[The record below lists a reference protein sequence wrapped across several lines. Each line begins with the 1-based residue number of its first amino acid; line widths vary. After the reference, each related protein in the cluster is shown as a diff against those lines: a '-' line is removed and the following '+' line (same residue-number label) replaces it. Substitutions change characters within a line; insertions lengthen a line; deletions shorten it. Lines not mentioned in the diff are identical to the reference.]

1 MINYQGKL
9 TTAAGAPLNGNFQM
23 VFTIYD
29 AEVGRNVLW
38 TETQPAVVVDKGVFN
53 VLLGSVDPVNNP
65 IPYSIFDG
73 SIRYLGVKVGG
84 DPEITPRKPM
94 VSVAYAYKSFE
105 ADTADYA
112 RAGARDNDWVF
123 PQSAGG
129 TNPRPYLYTY
139 GPWGIARYG
148 NVLWGNND
156 STHVNFGIACT
167 TGAIGQNYKYCTVS
181 GGYNNDS
188 RSDYSTVGGGWNNDA
203 TGDYS
208 TVAGGRNNTASSYDA
223 TVGGGYNNTA
233 SSYWTTVAG
242 GGNNIA
248 SALRST
254 VGGGYDNTAS
264 GSDATVGGG
273 TGNDASNIAATV
285 GGGGHNIASGIQ
297 STIGGG
303 DSDTASGYL
312 ATIAGGHGNTASGSI
327 ATIAGGESNHALSPY
342 TFIGGGYGHYASA
355 SHATVGGGYNNAS
368 AGAFSTIGGGNN
380 NYTMNLYG
388 TIAGGL
394 SNTAGGFAATIAGG
408 DSNSANGLCATVVG
422 GDHNTASGDYSVAM
436 GRWVT
441 AGAAANTIVLGKGV
455 SNADRLVNNIA
466 NSLMVGFNR
475 STPTLFVD
483 SSKVGI
489 GTSNPQRALHI
500 SDVMRLQPRASA
512 PSSPSEGDIY
522 VNSTDHH
529 IYCYLNGVWK
539 QLDN

>member
-1 MINYQGKL
+1 MKAFYSLPCLFGVCIIIAVGIFSMPTTSSAQVPQMINYQGKL
-9 TTAAGAPLNGNFQM
+9 TTPSGAPLDITTQM
-23 VFTIYD
+23 VFTIYAD
-29 AEVGRNVLW
+29 SGGTISKW
-38 TETQPAVVVDKGVFN
+38 SETQGAVKVEKGVFN
-53 VLLGSVDPVNNP
+53 VLLGSVNAILDTV
-65 IPYSIFDG
+65 FDG

-84 DPEITPRKPM
+84 DPEITPRKAM
-94 VSVAYAYKSFE
+94 VSVAYAY
-105 ADTADYA
+105 
-112 RAGARDNDWVF
+112 RAGVGGGGGDNDWVF

-129 TNPRPYLYTY
+129 TNPRPYLYTS

-156 STHVNFGIACT
+156 STHVNLGISSS
-167 TGAIGQNYKYCTVS
+167 TGANGQNYKYCTV
-181 GGYNNDS
+181 
-188 RSDYSTVGGGWNNDA
+188 GGGN
-203 TGDYS
+203 S
-208 TVAGGRNNTASSYDA
+208 NTASQ
-223 TVGGGYNNTA
+223 
-233 SSYWTTVAG
+233 SS
-242 GGNNIA
+242 
-248 SALRST
+248 
-254 VGGGYDNTAS
+254 
-264 GSDATVGGG
+264 
-273 TGNDASNIAATV
+273 ATV

-312 ATIAGGHGNTASGSI
+312 ATIAGGHGNTASGSV

-355 SHATVGGGYNNAS
+355 SHATVGGGDSNSS
-368 AGAFSTIGGGNN
+368 AGAFSTIGGGKN

-394 SNTAGGFAATIAGG
+394 SNSAGGFAATIAGG

-455 SNADRLVNNIA
+455 SNVNPLVNNIA
-466 NSLMVGFNR
+466 NSLMVGFNKN
-475 STPTLFVD
+475 TPTLFVD

>member
-1 MINYQGKL
+1 MKKLFSISVFFSLLFLFYSHASAEVPQMINYQGKL
-9 TTAAGAPLNGNFQM
+9 TKSTGAPVDTTIPM
-23 VFTIYD
+23 VFTIYAD
-29 AEVGRNVLW
+29 SGGTISKW
-38 TETQPAVVVDKGVFN
+38 SETQTAVKVEKGVFN
-53 VLLGSVDPVNNP
+53 VLLGSVNP
-65 IPYSIFDG
+65 IPDSVFDG

-84 DPEITPRKPM
+84 DPEITPRKAM
-94 VSVAYAYKSFE
+94 VSVAYAY
-105 ADTADYA
+105 
-112 RAGARDNDWVF
+112 RAGVGGGGGDNDWVF

-129 TNPRPYLYTY
+129 NNPRPYLYTY

-148 NVLWGNND
+148 NVLWGTND
-156 STHVNFGIACT
+156 STHVNLGVACI
-167 TGAIGQNYKYCTVS
+167 TGTSGQNYKYCTV
-181 GGYNNDS
+181 
-188 RSDYSTVGGGWNNDA
+188 GGG
-203 TGDYS
+203 
-208 TVAGGRNNTASSYDA
+208 
-223 TVGGGYNNTA
+223 VG
-233 SSYWTTVAG
+233 
-242 GGNNIA
+242 
-248 SALRST
+248 
-254 VGGGYDNTAS
+254 NTAS
-264 GSDATVGGG
+264 GI
-273 TGNDASNIAATV
+273 N
-285 GGGGHNIASGIQ
+285 

-303 DSDTASGYL
+303 NSDTASGYL

-327 ATIAGGESNHALSPY
+327 ATIAGGELNHALSPY
-342 TFIGGGYGHYASA
+342 TFIGGGSGHYASA

-408 DSNSANGLCATVVG
+408 DSNSANGLCAAVVG
-422 GDHNTASGDYSVAM
+422 GDHNSASGDYSVAM

-455 SNADRLVNNIA
+455 SNVDRLVNNIA
-466 NSLMVGFNR
+466 NSLMVGFDRN
-475 STPTLFVD
+475 TPTLFVD
-483 SSKVGI
+483 SSRVGI

-512 PSSPSEGDIY
+512 PASPSEGDIY